1 MGATRNHMLC
11 CAASALT
18 TSALRWVRLA
28 RRCRTWSIVKL
39 PQQQLW
45 RGITQYEQTDGPAGG
60 RVLTFGNER
69 AVIGTG
75 SVMADI
81 AARFVPRAD
90 DLHIVTYPKAGTSWI
105 QQLPA
110 LCPVGCGL
118 RTSNWWSLAK
128 TSWRC
133 CEML

>member
-1 MGATRNHMLC
+1 MAVRPPDFLTALTKMLC
-11 CAASALT
+11 CAASVLT

-39 PQQQLW
+39 PQQNLW
-45 RGITQYEQTDGPAGG
+45 RGISQYEQTDGPAGG

-81 AARFVPRAD
+81 AARFIPRVD

-105 QQLPA
+105 QE
-110 LCPVGCGL
+110 
-118 RTSNWWSLAK
+118 LA
-128 TSWRC
+128 WLVRC
-133 CEML
+133 LD